1 MLCPDC
7 RRQVTREAAYCG
19 SCGAPLGHADAPLEL
34 VLAGGER
41 VPLVQDVVIGRSP
54 ASTLQLDDPSVSR
67 THARISA
74 GEASAGGETSGRA
87 RWRIEDA
94 GSSHG
99 TFVDGALLAGP
110 LALRDGMRIRIG
122 DQELTVE
129 RRREGAE
136 AGRTIVVRPG
146 ASLVVGAVGAVGAGA
161 GVTAQATRFGM
172 RPRMRSGY
180 ALKRLDADE
189 GARRWVLRDLSRD
202 GYLRLSDNDA
212 QLLELLD
219 GERTLV
225 DLIGEAERRFGAT
238 GSARLARLLA
248 DLGER
253 GFIAGVAGTEAA
265 TAEPGLLRRLVTP
278 REKLFGGVGGFFD
291 ALYRRGGWVLFTRPA
306 LWAIAALCV
315 AGIGVFAALI
325 ALRYGTPFVVA
336 DKLGLGGLVFLLGR
350 FAIVA
355 VHETAHGLA
364 MSSFGRHV
372 EKAGLKLV
380 VILPFAFVD
389 TSEAWFEPR
398 RRRIA
403 ISGAGPVSDFAL
415 GAIFSLCC
423 LALPAGT
430 VRDICFQLAFAGY
443 VGAFFNLNPFI
454 ERDGYHML
462 VDWLREPGLRRRARE
477 QFSRRLSGQGRSS
490 DSPVLARYS
499 VWGVAWLLLAG
510 AFAIVLSLR
519 YEPIMTT
526 LAPAAVVHVVMGT
539 LWVAVFI
546 PAVVVVGKP
555 LLDRVRG
562 VSR

>member
-7 RRQVTREAAYCG
+7 HRQVKRGAAFCG
-19 SCGAPLGHADAPLEL
+19 SCGAPLGAEAALEL

-41 VPLVQDVVIGRSP
+41 VPLVSELVIGRAAGS
-54 ASTLQLDDPSVSR
+54 SLQLDDPSVSR
-67 THARISA
+67 THARISEA
-74 GEASAGGETSGRA
+74 GNGRGV
-87 RWRIEDA
+87 RIEDA

-99 TFVDGALLAGP
+99 TYVDGTRVTGP
-110 LALRDGMRIRIG
+110 VALRDGAHIRIG

-129 RRREGAE
+129 RRRDEAE
-136 AGRTIVVRPG
+136 AGRTLVVRPG
-146 ASLVVGAVGAVGAGA
+146 ASLVVGAVGAPAA
-161 GVTAQATRFGM
+161 PTANATSFGM
-172 RPRMRSGY
+172 RPRVRSGY
-180 ALKRLDADE
+180 ALKRLDAEE
-189 GARRWVLRDLSRD
+189 GQRRWVLRDLSRD

-212 QLLELLD
+212 QLFELLD
-219 GERTLV
+219 GTRSLV
-225 DLIGEAERRFGAT
+225 DLIGEAEQRFGAT

-253 GFIAGVAGTEAA
+253 GFLAGVASTQAEAE
-265 TAEPGLLRRLVTP
+265 EPASFWRRLITP
-278 REKLFGGVGGFFD
+278 REKVFPGIGARFE
-291 ALYRRGGWVLFTRPA
+291 ALYRHGGWVLFSRPA
-306 LWAIAALCV
+306 LWFLAVLCV
-315 AGIGVFAALI
+315 VGVGVFGALI

-336 DKLGLGGLVFLLGR
+336 NKIGIGGLVFLLGR
-350 FAIVA
+350 FAVVA

-364 MSSFGRHV
+364 MSSFGRRV

-380 VILPFAFVD
+380 VILPYAYVD
-389 TSEAWFEPR
+389 TSQAWFEPR

-403 ISGAGPVSDFAL
+403 ISAAGPVSDFSL

-430 VRDICFQLAFAGY
+430 VRDIFFQLAFAGY

-477 QFSRRLSGQGRSS
+477 QFARRLSGRGRSS

-499 VWGVAWLLLAG
+499 LWGLAWTVLAG
-510 AFAIVLSLR
+510 CFAVGMSLR
-519 YEPIMTT
+519 YLPIMTG
-526 LAPAAVVHVVMGT
+526 LVGPDYVVYIVMGT
-539 LWVAVFI
+539 LWVAFFV

-555 LLDRVRG
+555 IVERLRG
-562 VSR
+562 MGS